1 MLQLNYFHACM
12 LVKLP
17 LALALTFYAS
27 PKSKP
32 LRKDCKKKLLI
43 CKSLTSFT
51 KFLKSLSMSLNNK
64 EKSKQFF
71 SLIYKVI
78 FTSSLRKLKTIQFS
92 SYIETTNRQ
101 TNLLTHTQLLLII
114 IYRLIH
120 IQLQILRNLQNITS
134 LLCPR
139 LKSHTL
145 FL

>member
-27 PKSKP
+27 PKRKP

-43 CKSLTSFT
+43 YKSLTSFT

-101 TNLLTHTQLLLII
+101 TNLLTHAYTTVA
-114 IYRLIH
+114 YNY
-120 IQLQILRNLQNITS
+120 LQTNT
-134 LLCPR
+134 
-139 LKSHTL
+139 HTIANSQK
-145 FL
+145 FAKYNFFAMPQT